1 MTTRRINATTVTR
14 SRPLAA
20 AGSGADSRGVSAN
33 IAGSLCRAPV
43 PVQRSADARA
53 HEVTDDRDG
62 ALGLV
67 QHRQE
72 PVPDVDHRR
81 PLLDR
86 DVNTR
91 HAGPRGEAA
100 RVAEPPLFAP
110 LLDQPRWT

>member
-1 MTTRRINATTVTR
+1 MLMPAMSSADIGENRTWAHAAAVMTTRRINATTVTR

-72 PVPDVDHRR
+72 PVPDVDH
-81 PLLDR
+81 
-86 DVNTR
+86 
-91 HAGPRGEAA
+91 
-100 RVAEPPLFAP
+100 
-110 LLDQPRWT
+110 